1 MQYCF
6 LIFIMYISF
15 NVDYN
20 DKFDFFRFK
29 SMYHADV
36 SRVERKAIILL
47 ARSRQEEED
56 RPREPSSSLNS
67 LWNEHDARIIE
78 LNANATRPT
87 DNGRAHAL
95 NLVREFKQTRFLD
108 RKGNPLQW
116 WHSKADH
123 SIFRNFSPIIK
134 KNLYSCNFRT
144 FGRSFFVSRGINFP
158 KKIQIVARNGRNA
171 SFSPQS
177 LIQVASHD
185 RFCLYL
191 EFKFQINNFVMC

>member
-1 MQYCF
+1 
-6 LIFIMYISF
+6 
-15 NVDYN
+15 
-20 DKFDFFRFK
+20 
-29 SMYHADV
+29 MYHDNV

-47 ARSRQEEED
+47 SGSRQEEED
-56 RPREPSSSLNS
+56 RPRELSSSLNS
-67 LWNEHDARIIE
+67 LWNEHDSRVIE

-95 NLVREFKQTRFLD
+95 NLVREYKQTKFLD
-108 RKGNPLQW
+108 RKGDPLQW

-134 KNLYSCNFRT
+134 KKILYSCNFRT

-158 KKIQIVARNGRNA
+158 KEIQIVARNGRNA

-185 RFCLYL
+185 RFCFYL
-191 EFKFQINNFVMC
+191 ELKNEINNFVMC